1 MNKTKKHTPGTIKNR
16 RARYDYSLEDDF
28 TFGMLLNGR
37 QVRAIRSGHLSLVG
51 SFINAKDS
59 QIWLVNAKLT
69 LPKTSKEKESL
80 TTSEP
85 IKLLATKKDIKE
97 IESAKKSGRTI
108 VPTEVLNQ
116 TRYIKLRASIG
127 KGKKEYDKR
136 QAKKKRDFDLQKKR
150 DFFNS

>member
-16 RARYDYSLEDDF
+16 RARYDYSLEDGF

-51 SFINAKDS
+51 SFINTKDS